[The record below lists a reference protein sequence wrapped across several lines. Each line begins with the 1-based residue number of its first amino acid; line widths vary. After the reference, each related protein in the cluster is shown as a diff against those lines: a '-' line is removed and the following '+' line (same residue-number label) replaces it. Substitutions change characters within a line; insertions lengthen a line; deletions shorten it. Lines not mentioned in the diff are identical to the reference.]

1 MNCLIV
7 VANPSDTSFTSALVA
22 RFKAGLESEG
32 HTHETINLFQDKY
45 PANELWDATY
55 RKQIL
60 DADAICFAFPWWFEM
75 PPYPLAAFFQR
86 NLVEGF
92 AFKHENGQKIPLI
105 PSKPV
110 QVMITMGQKFECYNI
125 RCVSEGLRYAGLAIT
140 NQLVAVNVGPNLDP
154 TRAQE
159 YLDRAFKD
167 GQHILKK

>member
-1 MNCLIV
+1 MKCLIV

-22 RFKAGLESEG
+22 QFKKGLLTAGNDY
-32 HTHETINLFQDKY
+32 ETINLFEDDY
-45 PANELWDATY
+45 PNDYSDTSY
-55 RKQIL
+55 RRKIL

-105 PSKPV
+105 TGKQV

-125 RCVSEGLRYAGLAIT
+125 RCVSEGLRYTGLTIT

-154 TRAQE
+154 ARAQE

-167 GQHILKK
+167 GQIILQK